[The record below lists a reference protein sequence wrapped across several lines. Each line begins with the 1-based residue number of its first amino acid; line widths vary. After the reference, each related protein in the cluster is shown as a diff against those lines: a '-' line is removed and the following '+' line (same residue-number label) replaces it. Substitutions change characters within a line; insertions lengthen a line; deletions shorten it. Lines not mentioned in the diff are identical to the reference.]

1 MRLQSLK
8 SKLLVGVAALVI
20 GSGVLISLLVTHRY
34 SRSLSEALAAQAE
47 YLTHAVAL
55 EAADLVLTNDLVALQ
70 KMLDHQVRS
79 NPSLSYLFILKD
91 GQVLAH
97 TFTDGVPVDLLAANE
112 AVSAAHPHLREIAS
126 TTNEYFLDMALPVF
140 EGKAGILRL
149 GFSEKPYQQQVT
161 KLWVQ
166 MAFFTLG
173 ILLLALAGGLFFI
186 RRITG
191 PLTELAKA
199 ADQVDRGEWGA
210 RVNIRGHDEV
220 AALAA
225 SFNHMLNSLQTYTRR
240 LEKQTMELERAH
252 RQTRTFCDIVQE
264 IGALHNLKEI
274 GVFLI
279 RQFRSIVKCSHMV
292 FLVLNNA
299 KDSLFI
305 ISEEQAMDLREAS
318 AVQEFTVAMEEF
330 GRQRKPFFTT
340 KFVVPASFVPQEF
353 QSPTRKAIV
362 PLYHEEQ
369 PFGVLLCVC
378 SEEKQCSDEEIDLV
392 GLMLSQA
399 TGVLKRAILHEE
411 EIRDL
416 QTRLESSTEFCGIVA
431 KDRKMQAIFQLIEN
445 IAPTDATVLIQGESG
460 TGKELVARAI
470 HQQSPR
476 KDKPFVVIDCSA
488 YPATLLESELFGHEK
503 GAFTGAVRQK
513 SGRFEQAH
521 GGTVFL
527 DEIGEIPLSAQ
538 IKLLRVLQS
547 QRFERL
553 GGEKTVMVDVRIIAA
568 TNRNL
573 VEEVKQGQFREDLY
587 YRLNVIPLHL
597 PPLAKRRNDVPLL
610 AHHFLRR
617 FSVAHNKNIES
628 FSPEA
633 MGVLLDHSWPGNVR
647 ELENTIEHAVV
658 LGKGPRIEISHL
670 PGALRAAVSS
680 PTHADRSP
688 TIVQHERKL
697 LLETM
702 ETCGWNKKKA
712 AQRLGISRS
721 TLYEKLR
728 KYEIKPVTKH

>member
-8 SKLLVGVAALVI
+8 SKLLIGVAVLVI

-34 SRSLSEALAAQAE
+34 SLSLSEALAAQAE

-97 TFTDGVPVDLLAANE
+97 TFTNGVPVDLLAANE
-112 AVSAAHPHLREIAS
+112 AVSAAHPRLREIAS
-126 TTNEYFLDMALPVF
+126 TSGDYYLDMALPVF

-149 GFSEKPYQQQVT
+149 GFSEKPYRQQVT
-161 KLWVQ
+161 KLWMQ

-173 ILLLALAGGLFFI
+173 ILFLALAGGLFFI

-199 ADQVDRGEWGA
+199 ADQVDRGELGT
-210 RVNIRGHDEV
+210 RVSIRGHDEV
-220 AALAA
+220 AALST
-225 SFNHMLNSLQTYTRR
+225 SFNSMVNSLQTHTRR
-240 LEKQTMELERAH
+240 LEEQTMELERAH
-252 RQTRTFCDIVQE
+252 QQTRTFCGIVQE

-274 GVFLI
+274 GTFLI
-279 RQFRSIVKCSHMV
+279 RQFRSIVKCSHMI

-318 AVQEFTVAMEEF
+318 TVQEFTVAMEEF

-340 KFVVPASFVPQEF
+340 EFVVPASFLPQEF

-369 PFGVLLCVC
+369 PFGVLVCVC
-378 SEEKQCSDEEIDLV
+378 SDEKQCSGEEIDLV

-470 HQQSPR
+470 HQQGPR
-476 KDKPFVVIDCSA
+476 RDRPFVVIDCSA

-538 IKLLRVLQS
+538 IKLLRVLQT
-547 QRFERL
+547 QKFERL
-553 GGEKTVMVDVRIIAA
+553 GGEQTLTVDIRVLAA
-568 TNRNL
+568 TNKNL
-573 VEEVKQGQFREDLY
+573 VEEVKEGRFREDLY
-587 YRLNVIPLHL
+587 YRLNVIPVLV
-597 PPLAKRRNDVPLL
+597 PLLRDRRNDIPLL
-610 AHHFLRR
+610 ARHFLQR
-617 FSVAHNKNIES
+617 FAANQGKQIDG

-633 MGVLLDHSWPGNVR
+633 MRLLLDYSWPGNVR
-647 ELENTIEHAVV
+647 ELENSIEHATV
-658 LGKGPRIEISHL
+658 LTKEGRIEPRHL
-670 PGALRAAVSS
+670 PDTLQTSS
-680 PTHADRSP
+680 SASAQAGRT
-688 TIVQHERKL
+688 TTMIEHERRL
-697 LLETM
+697 LQEAM
-702 ETCGWNKKKA
+702 EESGWNKKEA
-712 AQRLGISRS
+712 AQNLGISRS
-721 TLYEKLR
+721 TLYEKLK
-728 KYEIKPVTKH
+728 KYRIVKPTTN